1 MLKNLKQDT
10 RKLRGFKSKS
20 FPWYVLESLLFEN
33 GYQAIVLYRIA
44 HWFKKHR
51 VPFLGPFF
59 ARLSLFL
66 TGVDIAAGAEIGPG
80 LIISHGTGLVIGD
93 RVRIGR
99 DATLLHQVTIGAP
112 SLRGRSDMPRLGDNV
127 FVGAGA
133 RIIGDI
139 EIGDGAKIAVN
150 SVVTE
155 SIPPGGRVQCG
166 SATEIVIPDLDPSE
180 GDD

>member
-1 MLKNLKQDT
+1 MFDNLRRDT
-10 RKLRGFKSKS
+10 QKLRGFKTKP
-20 FPWYVLESLLFEN
+20 FPWYVVESLLFEN

-51 VPFLGPFF
+51 IPFFGPFF

-66 TGVDIAAGAEIGPG
+66 TGVDIAAGTEIGPG

-93 RVRIGR
+93 HVRIGR
-99 DATLLHQVTIGAP
+99 DAILLHQVTIGAP
-112 SLRGRSDMPRLGDNV
+112 SLGGRARMPRLGDEV

-139 EIGDGAKIAVN
+139 SVGDGAKIGVN
-150 SVVTE
+150 SVVTDDV
-155 SIPPGGRVQCG
+155 PAGGRVSCG
-166 SATEIVIPDLDPSE
+166 SGTELIVPDMEQDAI
-180 GDD
+180 